1 MAYKFCIFRYNVETQ
16 NFASV
21 RRSPRLVWWA
31 LLFAYAVLYGR
42 NMLHSCG

>member
-21 RRSPRLVWWA
+21 RRSPRLVCWCIIR
-31 LLFAYAVLYGR
+31 L
-42 NMLHSCG
+42 CGIVWYIIVHLCG